1 MEGERNWFI
10 MINLN
15 MMGWENFFIILNLK
29 LNFFSKINHV
39 RVFNVI

>member
-15 MMGWENFFIILNLK
+15 MMGWENFYNFELK
-29 LNFFSKINHV
+29 IKFL
-39 RVFNVI
+39 